1 MSANTRG
8 ALFMALSM
16 ALFALEDTAF
26 KAATATLPVSTA
38 LLIFGGTGLALFTGY
53 AAVTGTAAWHPAAR
67 SRPMLIRSAFELM
80 GRLFFGLALA
90 FAPLSSTAAIL
101 QAAPFIVM
109 LGGMWVFGEKIGP
122 HRWVALA
129 IGVIGVLLV
138 LRPTPESFEMTSLF
152 ALLAT
157 IGFAGR
163 DLATRAAPQGMSNTQ
178 LGTLG
183 FSVLIAAGLALIPV
197 FPPRLPSGAELAL
210 AGLSGIVGV
219 FAYTCLSRAMR
230 TGEIGFVT
238 PFRYTRI
245 LFALAIAVTLFNE
258 RPDWLTLTGAAI
270 IVAAGLYSLSRNRT

>member
-1 MSANTRG
+1 MNENARG
-8 ALFMALSM
+8 ALFMPLSM

-38 LLIFGGTGLALFTGY
+38 LLIFGSTGLALFTAY
-53 AAVTGTAAWHPAAR
+53 ARATGAHAWHPATR
-67 SRPMLIRSAFELM
+67 TRPMLIRSAFELM
-80 GRLFFGLALA
+80 GRLFFALALA

-122 HRWVALA
+122 HRWAALG

-138 LRPTPESFEMTSLF
+138 LRPTPESFEATSLF

-157 IGFAGR
+157 VGFAGR
-163 DLATRAAPQGMSNTQ
+163 DLATRAAPAGMSNTQ

-183 FSVLIAAGLALIPV
+183 FTVLIAAGFALIPL
-197 FPPRLPSGAELAL
+197 FPPRLPTGPELAL
-210 AGLSGIVGV
+210 TMLAGLVGT
-219 FAYTCLSRAMR
+219 FAYTALNRAMR

-238 PFRYTRI
+238 PFRYSRI
-245 LFALAIAVTLFNE
+245 LFALLIAVTLFKE
-258 RPDWLTLTGAAI
+258 RPDALTLLGAAI
-270 IVAAGLYSLSRNRT
+270 ITAAGLYSLSRQRR